1 MQAVIDLI
9 ERVAGIACGR
19 VGRDEPCDCH
29 VCEARRLKDAIEGG
43 QICLS
48 ETCEAPDLISVSAT
62 LAHGEDSVTASV
74 TAPADSDVH
83 KLFDEVWRQ
92 VANNETT

>member
-9 ERVAGIACGR
+9 ERVAGIACPHTGR
-19 VGRDEPCDCH
+19 GEECDCH
-29 VCEARRLKDAIEGG
+29 VCEARHVLHLIRTGE
-43 QICLS
+43 ICLS
-48 ETCEAPDLISVSAT
+48 ETCEAPISVSAT

-92 VANNETT
+92 VANNETS